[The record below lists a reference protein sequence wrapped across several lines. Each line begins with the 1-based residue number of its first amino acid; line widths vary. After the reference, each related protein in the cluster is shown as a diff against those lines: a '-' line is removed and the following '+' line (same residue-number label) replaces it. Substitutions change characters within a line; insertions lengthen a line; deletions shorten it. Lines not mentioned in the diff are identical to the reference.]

1 MPGLAQPAC
10 PASCGQAQAGVA
22 GVDPKRHFT
31 YCSERRSVH
40 LSSRRRLEAVEW
52 VNLLYPLLRMW
63 FDCDIKISM
72 LKGKEI
78 VLGVTGGIAAY
89 KAAEFVRL
97 LVKREAHV
105 YVVMT
110 QNAQEFVTPLT
121 FQTLS
126 GNPVITGPF
135 TLFEDKKIG
144 HIALAD
150 LAELIVILP
159 ATANIIGKIA
169 NGIADDFL
177 STMVMASKA
186 PVLFVPSMNV
196 NMWENQATQKNIQT
210 LIERGHYI
218 MEPGEGEL
226 ACHWYGKGRLAELD
240 EVLEKIEDLFSVKD
254 LEGERILITGG
265 PTQEPIDPIRFIT
278 NHSSGKMGYA
288 LAKVAKRRGAKVM
301 LVTGPTSLPIPRR
314 DIEVFSVKTAEE
326 MRKTVL
332 THLEGC
338 SVVIKAA
345 AVSDYRPKV
354 KGERKLKKDDPY
366 LTLELERTEDIL
378 KEIGKKKG
386 NRVLIGFAAET
397 DNLLANAKQKLM
409 EKNLDFIVVNDVT
422 KPGAGFGLDTNQVK
436 ILFPSGEEKNLPL
449 MSKEDVSEVVLNEV
463 VNLLRKKNS

>member
-1 MPGLAQPAC
+1 
-10 PASCGQAQAGVA
+10 
-22 GVDPKRHFT
+22 
-31 YCSERRSVH
+31 
-40 LSSRRRLEAVEW
+40 
-52 VNLLYPLLRMW
+52 
-63 FDCDIKISM
+63 M

-97 LVKREAHV
+97 LAKAEANVH
-105 YVVMT
+105 VVMT
-110 QNAQEFVTPLT
+110 RSAQEFVTPLT

-126 GNPVITGPF
+126 GNPVVTN
-135 TLFEDKKIG
+135 LFALLEDEKIG

-196 NMWENQATQKNIQT
+196 NMWENRALQRNVQT
-210 LIERGHYI
+210 LLERGYYFV
-218 MEPGEGEL
+218 EPGEGEL

-240 EVLEKIEDLFSVKD
+240 EVVERIEDLLSQKD
-254 LEGERILITGG
+254 LKGERILITGG
-265 PTQEPIDPIRFIT
+265 PTQEPIDPVRFIT
-278 NHSSGKMGYA
+278 NRSSGKMGYA
-288 LAKVAKRRGAKVM
+288 LAKVAKRRGAEVV

-314 DIEVFSVKTAEE
+314 DIDVVSVRTADE
-326 MRKTVL
+326 MREAVL
-332 THLEGC
+332 AHMEGC
-338 SVVIKAA
+338 TVVIKAA

-354 KGERKLKKDDPY
+354 ISLKKLKKADPY
-366 LTLELERTEDIL
+366 TSLELERTRDIL
-378 KEIGKKKG
+378 GEIGRKKG
-386 NRVLIGFAAET
+386 DRILIGFAAET
-397 DNLLANAKQKLM
+397 ENLIGNASKKLM

-436 ILFPSGEEKNLPL
+436 ILYPSGEVKDLPL
-449 MSKEDVSEVVLNEV
+449 MSKEEVSEFILDDVVK
-463 VNLLRKKNS
+463 LLKQKRINKTEPNPKHH